1 MRTKRWSESDDMFS
15 AHKKIIR
22 AGKPPAWPGHS
33 SSLAVSGRSES
44 ITRKVGPF
52 PLTPALSSGERGL
65 SEGPYGVKPFIV
77 PIRRFCPRS
86 LTPALGALATLF
98 VLVTAPSRAL
108 AGDEEGVAVAIVY
121 DTSGSMKGLVRD
133 GTGKKSPKYE
143 IANRALAAIAQRL
156 QHFSTNTAGG
166 PPRSIEAG
174 LFIFSGKGAREA
186 IPFGPFDAKAI
197 EAWAKNFYQPDRG
210 TPLGR
215 AVEAAGKA
223 VLHSKLS
230 RKHVLV
236 ITDGLNN
243 VGPDPASAMSALK
256 VEAEQ
261 KKTALSVHFVAF
273 DVDAKVFDPVKKLG
287 ATVVGA
293 ADEPQLKTQLEFILQ
308 RKILLEDE
316 EPPAKK

>member
-1 MRTKRWSESDDMFS
+1 MILPLPGGEGRGEGETDVPVTGCVPIV
-15 AHKKIIR
+15 AR
-22 AGKPPAWPGHS
+22 AG
-33 SSLAVSGRSES
+33 
-44 ITRKVGPF
+44 
-52 PLTPALSSGERGL
+52 GL
-65 SEGPYGVKPFIV
+65 REASHGFEPFIV
-77 PIRRFCPRS
+77 PIRRFCRRL
-86 LTPALGALATLF
+86 LTPALGALAALL
-98 VLVTAPSRAL
+98 VLAAAPRCAL

-133 GTGKKSPKYE
+133 GAGKKSPKYE

-166 PPRSIEAG
+166 PSRKIEAG

-186 IPFGPFDAKAI
+186 IPFGPFDAKAL

-223 VLHSKLS
+223 VLRSKLS

-243 VGPDPASAMSALK
+243 VGPDPASAMSDLK
-256 VEAEQ
+256 GQAEQ
-261 KKTALSVHFVAF
+261 KQTALSVHFVAF

-316 EPPAKK
+316 ELPAKK